1 MKEKFEH
8 KLIQKIKDVFDSGQ
22 PDFNPQDWENMKARL
37 TERPVQKAPV
47 FWNMVK
53 VASVLLILV
62 TGSYF
67 IWQRLSQPVDQV
79 TEKES
84 ENSISISQ
92 EKPDDIQQP
101 EKEVQIQGSRIFSE
115 TKQSDPFR
123 EPVENATT
131 NVLPENINANDSVF
145 STKESSELAISTL
158 ETFTLLSEENET
170 TISELSQNLPSENSN
185 ESKDLAL
192 TLFPDET
199 NPEIILSENHKQK
212 QKVKVGVEL
221 VSFTNYAAEDL
232 EPEMNFGAGLTASIP
247 IKSRFLFS
255 PGLIF
260 TSYSLSLTGQEEY
273 VEESTFT
280 TTSGVLEMIENNPDI
295 KPSEINLTGLD
306 IPVNFQYR
314 FIQRKSSDYF
324 VELGFS
330 NLLYLSESYSYSIA
344 EVSGTNPDG
353 TYQIEQTFTEE
364 ITAPAFKTFDFAS
377 LINFSLGWDYKLNK
391 SLDLTLNPYLK
402 YPVSDL
408 SSGDFKF
415 GSGGLK
421 LKLMLKP
428 SKK

>member
-1 MKEKFEH
+1 
-8 KLIQKIKDVFDSGQ
+8 
-22 PDFNPQDWENMKARL
+22 
-37 TERPVQKAPV
+37 
-47 FWNMVK
+47 
-53 VASVLLILV
+53 
-62 TGSYF
+62 
-67 IWQRLSQPVDQV
+67 
-79 TEKES
+79 
-84 ENSISISQ
+84 
-92 EKPDDIQQP
+92 
-101 EKEVQIQGSRIFSE
+101 
-115 TKQSDPFR
+115 
-123 EPVENATT
+123 
-131 NVLPENINANDSVF
+131 
-145 STKESSELAISTL
+145 
-158 ETFTLLSEENET
+158 
-170 TISELSQNLPSENSN
+170 
-185 ESKDLAL
+185 
-192 TLFPDET
+192 
-199 NPEIILSENHKQK
+199 
-212 QKVKVGVEL
+212 
-221 VSFTNYAAEDL
+221 
-232 EPEMNFGAGLTASIP
+232 
-247 IKSRFLFS
+247 
-255 PGLIF
+255 
-260 TSYSLSLTGQEEY
+260 
-273 VEESTFT
+273 
-280 TTSGVLEMIENNPDI
+280 MIENNPDI